1 MLKDVSLQKLMRE
14 TVLIISSAFCEEKN
28 MSRNK

>member
-14 TVLIISSAFCEEKN
+14 TVLITSSAFCEEKN